1 MKKILYLMAA
11 LAIFAVSCTKPEPV
25 KPSITLST
33 PADVTVPTDG
43 GIQTVSF
50 SSNVPWTASIDNSN
64 WSVSPTSGEAGTAT
78 VKVTAPNNTS
88 EDAIVVK
95 VTLKAETTSQVV
107 TFTQL
112 QKDAMVVDVTSYE
125 APAEGGKVSVKVKAN
140 VEVTATTDA
149 SWLKIATATK
159 AAVEKTFDVEVSAN
173 EGEAREATII
183 LSGAGKKVEVTI
195 KQAAFEPYFTIDGI
209 EVAEDGNCYVDVPIG
224 GGKSAFS
231 VVTNVEYSVTTYDD
245 KFTWQTVVRT
255 NDNFDV
261 TIGASNEYDA
271 RTSYVKFVVPAIQDP
286 VLDDNGEPTGETADH
301 TVRVYF
307 SQQGIVAAAW
317 VQDFTWDLYNESHRY
332 SAAIAGD
339 YLLVSTGLGVKAYSR
354 ADGTFVSNIELPFVP
369 TGITNDDAGNIIAS
383 VGGDYPLDPE
393 TWGLIPEL
401 QVPLEVYVLPAA
413 TYTDPSTAKRI
424 IKYYDG
430 FYGYGL
436 DNIRVTGDATK
447 NACVTMMSAAG
458 APGASYAVSW
468 EVVDGEVAEQDGLNP
483 YTDYVTLN
491 WTSEIWNS
499 ANMVCKHLTDKVDGG
514 LYAIGYDGNYN
525 LHYNKG
531 MSMADWQEV
540 FETGSS
546 WAEGYNAMDFIEWNG
561 HKYAAI
567 LGMSYFGKCDW
578 GYMPSYLFLLNIDT
592 PASPELVSKQELYMN
607 TDEEAGMFVYG
618 STTDVCLEI
627 ENDNLA
633 VYVFD
638 SGISRYQKLIYP
650 KK

>member
-1 MKKILYLMAA
+1 MKKYLYLMAA
-11 LAIFAVSCTKPEPV
+11 LAIAAVSCKKPEPV
-25 KPSITLST
+25 TPSITLST
-33 PADVTVPTDG
+33 PTEVTVSTDG

-50 SSNVPWTASIDNSN
+50 SSNVAWTASLDNSN
-64 WSVSPTSGEAGTAT
+64 WSVSAASGNAGDASI
-78 VKVTAPNNTS
+78 KVTAPNNTT
-88 EDAIVVK
+88 EDPIVVK
-95 VTLKAETTSQVV
+95 LTLKADKASQTV

-112 QKDAMVVDVTSYE
+112 QKDAMIVDVTSYE
-125 APAEGGKVSVKVKAN
+125 APAEGGTVSLKVKAN

-149 SWLKIATATK
+149 EWITIPTPTK
-159 AAVEKTFDVEVSAN
+159 GLIEKTFDLTVAAN
-173 EGEAREATII
+173 DGEAREGTVI
-183 LSGAGKKVEVTI
+183 LSGAGQKVEITV
-195 KQAAFEPYFTIDGI
+195 KQAAFVPVFEVDCELFEVSKEGDEFTVNIT
-209 EVAEDGNCYVDVPIG
+209 
-224 GGKSAFS
+224 
-231 VVTNVEYSVTTYDD
+231 TNVDFKVTDYHDGS
-245 KFTWQTVVRT
+245 FHWQTATLATDGKTLKVVIDANT
-255 NDNFDV
+255 GYDV
-261 TIGASNEYDA
+261 
-271 RTSYVKFVVPAIQDP
+271 RTSYVKLTVPAIQDP
-286 VLDDNGEPTGETADH
+286 VIDEETGEPTGEYTDH
-301 TVRVYF
+301 VVRVYF
-307 SQQGIVAAAW
+307 GQEGLVTAAW
-317 VQDFTWDLYNESHRY
+317 IQDFTWDLYNESHRY
-332 SAAIAGD
+332 STAIVKD

-354 ADGTFVSNIELPFVP
+354 TDGSFVSNIELPFVP
-369 TGITNDDAGNIIAS
+369 TGITNDDAGNIIVS

-393 TWGLIPEL
+393 TWALIPEI
-401 QVPLEVYVLPAA
+401 QIPLEVYVLPAA

-447 NACVTMMSAAG
+447 SACVTMMSAAG
-458 APGASYAVSW
+458 APGTSYAVSW
-468 EVVDGEVAEQDGLNP
+468 EVVDGNVAEQDGLNP
-483 YTDYVTLN
+483 YTDYVTLS

-499 ANMVCKHLTDKVDGG
+499 ANMVCKHLTEKVDGG

-531 MSMADWQEV
+531 MSMANWQEV
-540 FETGSS
+540 FVTGST

-561 HKYAAI
+561 HRYAAI

-578 GYMPSYLFLLNIDT
+578 GYMPSYLFILNIDV
-592 PASPELVSKQELYMN
+592 PESPELVSKQELYMN

-618 STTDVCLEI
+618 STTDVCLDI